1 MIVINDFEGNFLSE
15 KDIDIAKRFSR
26 VFEQAY
32 VRFLDLQKAEAQA
45 REAQIEAA
53 LEKVR
58 SSSLAMHHSKE
69 LSEVVTVVFEKLKEL
84 NFLVNEGAAII
95 LTFTENS
102 KDHIEWIA
110 DPTQSYSMS
119 FKIPYSHHSM
129 SSDLINAKE
138 SGVEFFS
145 KLYSFKEKNAYFNY
159 LFQHTDY

>member
-1 MIVINDFEGNFLSE
+1 
-15 KDIDIAKRFSR
+15 
-26 VFEQAY
+26 
-32 VRFLDLQKAEAQA
+32 
-45 REAQIEAA
+45 
-53 LEKVR
+53 
-58 SSSLAMHHSKE
+58 MHHSKE

-159 LFQHTDY
+159 LFQHTDYRHISDDVKKVILENEHIGFSVAFQKKFCYPYSY